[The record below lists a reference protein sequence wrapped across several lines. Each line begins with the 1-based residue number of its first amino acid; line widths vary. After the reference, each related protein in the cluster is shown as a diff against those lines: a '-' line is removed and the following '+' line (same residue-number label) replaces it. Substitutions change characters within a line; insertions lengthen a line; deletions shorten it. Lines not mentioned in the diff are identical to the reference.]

1 MNDYRKSDFYHYF
14 DNKSNTRRYFI
25 RVYGSFIEV
34 NKDVYYTCYNSY
46 RKQLRDNRKDQEN
59 GLLSYDVH
67 QLNGHTLL
75 DMYGEDQ
82 NYLEDIYRKD
92 LMNTIMNLIDTLDDA
107 DKELITQLLIENKKE
122 SELAKRYQ
130 VSQQMINRRKKK
142 IIKSL
147 REKLSDGYKKIKS
160 FLFFWL

>member
-1 MNDYRKSDFYHYF
+1 M
-14 DNKSNTRRYFI
+14 
-25 RVYGSFIEV
+25 

-142 IIKSL
+142 IIKNL
-147 REKLSDGYKKIKS
+147 RETLSDGYKKIKS

>member
-1 MNDYRKSDFYHYF
+1 M
-14 DNKSNTRRYFI
+14 
-25 RVYGSFIEV
+25 

-147 REKLSDGYKKIKS
+147 RETLSDGYKKIKS

>member
-82 NYLEDIYRKD
+82 NYL
-92 LMNTIMNLIDTLDDA
+92 
-107 DKELITQLLIENKKE
+107 
-122 SELAKRYQ
+122 
-130 VSQQMINRRKKK
+130 
-142 IIKSL
+142 
-147 REKLSDGYKKIKS
+147 
-160 FLFFWL
+160 

>member
-1 MNDYRKSDFYHYF
+1 
-14 DNKSNTRRYFI
+14 
-25 RVYGSFIEV
+25 
-34 NKDVYYTCYNSY
+34 
-46 RKQLRDNRKDQEN
+46 
-59 GLLSYDVH
+59 
-67 QLNGHTLL
+67 
-75 DMYGEDQ
+75 MYGEDQ

-147 REKLSDGYKKIKS
+147 RETLSDGYKKIKS